1 NRQASGSRKKRA
13 LPLAIPLLVKGAMA
27 VIGVGLIGYSGYQT
41 YTMMEARRAEK
52 KRMVERWRYHE
63 QQVQKRHQA
72 AQQARAKAVSRAKLQ
87 AAARAKAQATQR
99 ARAQAAAKARKQ

>member
-99 ARAQAAAKARKQ
+99 ARA